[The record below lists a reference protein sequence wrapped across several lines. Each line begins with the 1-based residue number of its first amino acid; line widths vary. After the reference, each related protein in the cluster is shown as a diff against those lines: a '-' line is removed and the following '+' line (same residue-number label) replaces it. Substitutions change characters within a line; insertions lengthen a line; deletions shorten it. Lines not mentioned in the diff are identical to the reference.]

1 MFIFKKGA
9 LAMSGKK
16 AFTGLLLMVCLAVIA
31 VTAYAGQ
38 NEKAMVGTL
47 SATLDNQNKTVTAM
61 FVGYCEGEPVIIGPS
76 TWTTSSEEFSG
87 ASAEEIG
94 NKLCGKDSSVRKV
107 TKSTNTGKEIVAE
120 MVVVSPG
127 SSILVGR

>member
-9 LAMSGKK
+9 LTMSGKK
-16 AFTGLLLMVCLAVIA
+16 VFTVLLLMACLAIIA

-61 FVGYCEGEPVIIGPS
+61 FVGYCDGEPVIIGPS
-76 TWTTSSEEFSG
+76 IWTISSEEFAG

-94 NKLCGKDSSVRKV
+94 NKLCGKDNSVKKV

-120 MVVVSPG
+120 IVVVSPG
-127 SSILVGR
+127 SPILVGR

>member
-1 MFIFKKGA
+1 
-9 LAMSGKK
+9 MSGKK
-16 AFTGLLLMVCLAVIA
+16 AFTGLLLMVCLAFIA

-61 FVGYCEGEPVIIGPS
+61 FVGYSEGEPVIIGPS
-76 TWTTSSEEFSG
+76 TWTTSSEEFSN
-87 ASAEEIG
+87 ASAEQIG
-94 NKLCGKDSSVRKV
+94 NKLVGKDGSVKKV
-107 TKSTNTGKEIVAE
+107 TKSTNTGKEMVAE
-120 MVVVSPG
+120 IVVVGPD

>member
-1 MFIFKKGA
+1 
-9 LAMSGKK
+9 MSGKK
-16 AFTGLLLMVCLAVIA
+16 AFTVLLLMLCLAVIA
-31 VTAYAGQ
+31 VAAYAGQ

-47 SATLDNQNKTVTAM
+47 SATMDNQTKTVTAM

-76 TWTTSSEEFSG
+76 TWTASSEEFSS

-94 NKLCGKDSSVRKV
+94 NKLCGRDNSVKKV

-120 MVVVSPG
+120 IVVVGPG

>member
-1 MFIFKKGA
+1 MFNFKKGA
-9 LAMSGKK
+9 LTMSGKK
-16 AFTGLLLMVCLAVIA
+16 MFTVLLLMACLAIIA

-38 NEKAMVGTL
+38 NEKAVVGTL
-47 SATLDNQNKTVTAM
+47 SATMDNQNKTVTAM

-76 TWTTSSEEFSG
+76 TWTTSSEEFAG

-94 NKLCGKDSSVRKV
+94 NKLCGKDNSVRKV

-120 MVVVSPG
+120 IVVVSPA
-127 SSILVGR
+127 SSIIVGR

>member
-1 MFIFKKGA
+1 
-9 LAMSGKK
+9 MSGKK

-47 SATLDNQNKTVTAM
+47 SATLNNQNKTVTAM
-61 FVGYCEGEPVIIGPS
+61 FVGYSEGEPVIIGPS

-94 NKLCGKDSSVRKV
+94 NKLVGKDGSVKKV
-107 TKSTNTGKEIVAE
+107 TKSTNTGKEMVAE
-120 MVVVSPG
+120 IVVVGPG

>member
-1 MFIFKKGA
+1 
-9 LAMSGKK
+9 MSGKK
-16 AFTGLLLMVCLAVIA
+16 AFTGLLLIVCLAVIA
-31 VTAYAGQ
+31 VNVYAGQ

-61 FVGYCEGEPVIIGPS
+61 FVGYCEGDPVIIGPS
-76 TWTTSSEEFSG
+76 TWTISSEEFAGS
-87 ASAEEIG
+87 SAEEIG
-94 NKLCGKDSSVRKV
+94 NKLCGRDSSVKKV

-120 MVVVSPG
+120 IVVVSLG